1 MSDDFD
7 LESLSNAWQSQT
19 TEHTLDKTQFR
30 KKVLFRKALLVAT
43 TLLEIVILLAAGWTL
58 FLSSDQSMAT
68 HAKLFFDFAFIT
80 GVIIFVLMVK
90 SRFKSIQ
97 LSNYTT
103 LDWIVNEKKVCN
115 EALKRGKY
123 ANYLI
128 FTMVFVLL
136 GSFLYDYIWLN
147 LVLADIASIYIF
159 GVVWAA
165 FGWLIN
171 RHQISKN
178 KHFINQLERDL

>member
-1 MSDDFD
+1 M
-7 LESLSNAWQSQT
+7 
-19 TEHTLDKTQFR
+19 
-30 KKVLFRKALLVAT
+30 LFRKALLVAT
-43 TLLEIVILLAAGWTL
+43 TLLEIVILFAAGWAL
-58 FLSSDQSMAT
+58 FSPSGQSMAI
-68 HAKLFFDFAFIT
+68 HAKLFFDFAYIT

-103 LDWIVNEKKVCN
+103 LDWIANEKKVCN

-128 FTMVFVLL
+128 FTMMCVLL
-136 GSFLYDYIWLN
+136 GSFLYDYIWFN
-147 LVLADIASIYIF
+147 LVLADIASIYVF
-159 GVVWAA
+159 GGVWAV

-171 RHQISKN
+171 RHQINKN
-178 KHFINQLERDL
+178 LRYLDVLNQD

>member
-7 LESLSNAWQSQT
+7 LDALSSAWQSQT
-19 TEHTLDKTQFR
+19 TQHTLDKTQFR
-30 KKVLFRKALLVAT
+30 KKVLFRKAILVAT
-43 TLLEIVILLAAGWTL
+43 TLLEIVILFVVGWAL
-58 FLSSDQSMAT
+58 FSSSGETTAT
-68 HAKLFFDFAFIT
+68 HAKLFFGFAFIT
-80 GVIIFVLMVK
+80 GVIIFVFMVK

-103 LDWIVNEKKVCN
+103 LDWIANEKKVCN

-128 FTMVFVLL
+128 FTMIFVLL

-159 GVVWAA
+159 GAVWAVL
-165 FGWLIN
+165 GWLIN
-171 RHQISKN
+171 RHQINKN
-178 KHFINQLERDL
+178 LRYLDVLNKD